1 MTVLSNSDNPG
12 QEKGSSHEATTNI
25 EAEDFQPTH
34 LERYGPLAQS
44 RLPAF
49 AGELQPGLYRTPKL
63 RKFANPAP
71 LGLSG
76 FALTTFVLGCI
87 NMGTRDITEP
97 NMVVGIAYTY
107 GGLVQLLAGM
117 WEMAAGNTFGATA
130 LSSYG
135 GFWIALGITFT
146 PGFQIMSELQKADNG
161 STDMFYDS
169 YGLFLMGWFAFTFQL
184 LTCTIKSTAVFFSL
198 FLSLD
203 VAFLLLGIG
212 HLHRDAQGKPNQ
224 SDLIAGGLFALI
236 AAFLTWYSALAGI
249 ADDSKSFFIFPYFI
263 SRSQRKVELLDV
275 RLLLLFSG
283 HRYD

>member
-1 MTVLSNSDNPG
+1 MTVLSNSGNPY

-25 EAEDFQPTH
+25 EAEVFQPTH
-34 LERYGPLAQS
+34 LENYGPLAHVNTVES

-49 AGELQPGLYRTPKL
+49 AGELQPGLYRTPKF

-76 FALTTFVLGCI
+76 FALATFVLGCI

-97 NMVVGIAYTY
+97 NMVVGVAYAY

-169 YGLFLMGWFAFTFQL
+169 FGLFLMGWFAFTFLL
-184 LTCTIKSTAVFFSL
+184 LTCTVKSTAVFFSL
-198 FLSLD
+198 FLSVD

-224 SDLIAGGLFALI
+224 SVLTAGGLFALL
-236 AAFLTWYSALAGI
+236 AAFLAWYSALAGI
-249 ADDSKSFFIFPYFI
+249 ADDSNSFFIIPVFHFPWSEKGRA
-263 SRSQRKVELLDV
+263 SRHEASTAV
-275 RLLLLFSG
+275 
-283 HRYD
+283 

>member
-12 QEKGSSHEATTNI
+12 QEKRSSHAATTNI
-25 EAEDFQPTH
+25 EVEDFQPTH
-34 LERYGPLAQS
+34 FEHYGPLAHVNTMES

-87 NMGTRDITEP
+87 NMGTLDITEP
-97 NMVVGIAYTY
+97 NMVVGVAYAY
-107 GGLVQLLAGM
+107 G
-117 WEMAAGNTFGATA
+117 EMAAGNTFGATA

-169 YGLFLMGWFAFTFQL
+169 YGLFLMGWFVFTFLL
-184 LTCTIKSTAVFFSL
+184 LTCTVKSTAVFFSL
-198 FLSLD
+198 FLCVD
-203 VAFLLLGIG
+203 VALLLLGIG
-212 HLHRDAQGKPNQ
+212 HLHRDAQGKPNPPI
-224 SDLIAGGLFALI
+224 LTAGGLFALM
-236 AAFLTWYSALAGI
+236 AAFLAWYSALAGI
-249 ADDSKSFFIFPYFI
+249 ADDSNSFFVIPVFHFPWSEKGRA
-263 SRSQRKVELLDV
+263 SRCEASAAV
-275 RLLLLFSG
+275 
-283 HRYD
+283 